1 MACTNTMKEAF
12 SSYPQTGFPRLEEQ
26 LEGIMPELPNLE
38 AQVAQYMRLNIAD
51 LSFETGA
58 SLSRKVGVSQVT
70 VSRLLRRLGY
80 EGMRGLKKELRNQLV
95 NREPLH
101 QEALSMVDVPAPFS
115 AVLDQ
120 ELESIRQ
127 VFRQCATPVWDH
139 LIKAIADAD
148 RVYVTGFQTVRG
160 VAEDCARRLALAR
173 SNVQFLSAHDGMLT
187 EWLNR
192 PGHIQENN
200 SECLILI
207 DVVAY
212 AREAQVLA
220 KLCNETNRSLVMVT
234 DEMCHWAK
242 NHTDLVIHANTRSGL
257 FLEST
262 VAITAALNLIVNA
275 VARENSAEVT
285 ERLQQWKAVARDL
298 NLF

>member
-1 MACTNTMKEAF
+1 MKEGF
-12 SSYPQTGFPRLEEQ
+12 SSFLQTEFPTLEEQ
-26 LEGIMPELPNLE
+26 LDAVLPELSNLE
-38 AQVAQYMRLNIAD
+38 AQVAQYMRLNIGD

-58 SLSRKVGVSQVT
+58 SLAGKVGVSEIT

-80 EGMRGLKKELRNQLV
+80 EGMRGLKRELRSQLV
-95 NREPLH
+95 NREL
-101 QEALSMVDVPAPFS
+101 LSEVATGNLEVPKPFS
-115 AVLDQ
+115 EVLDM
-120 ELESIRQ
+120 ELEAIRD
-127 VFRQCATPVWDH
+127 VYRQCASPTWSRLVR
-139 LIKAIADAD
+139 AVADAD

-173 SNVQFLSAHDGMLT
+173 NDVRFLAAHDGMLT
-187 EWLNR
+187 EWLEAPHGKDR
-192 PGHIQENN
+192 RTD
-200 SECLILI
+200 ECLILI

-220 KLCNETNRSLVMVT
+220 KLCNETDRSLVIVT

-242 NHTDLVIHANTRSGL
+242 NHTDLVIHASTRSGL

-262 VAITAALNLIVNA
+262 VAITAALNLIVDA
-275 VARENSAEVT
+275 VAKESSSEMAD
-285 ERLQQWKAVARDL
+285 RLQRWKAVARDL